1 MIALKSPYVPWLT
14 QNSKWL
20 PSKPAEITL
29 ISQWAQYWQYT
40 PKIPARN
47 VLKLCYFQHEKSM
60 PPPLNW
66 MDYLYRAIF
75 KMAASEDKLRF
86 RLLLRI

>member
-1 MIALKSPYVPWLT
+1 MITLKSPYDPWLT

-40 PKIPARN
+40 PQIPARN
-47 VLKLCYFQHEKSM
+47 VLKLCYFITGTYSNMKSRCRH
-60 PPPLNW
+60 L
-66 MDYLYRAIF
+66 
-75 KMAASEDKLRF
+75 
-86 RLLLRI
+86 